1 MPRSVIGFIPSIP
14 PWLRNGYFDRGWVLA
29 ADMELAFDRAA
40 VARRLHLIRA
50 AKTTERHTPAW
61 RVTVEVR
68 APSMRRA

>member
-29 ADMELAFDRAA
+29 ADVELTLDGVA
-40 VARRLHLIRA
+40 VARRLDLIRA
-50 AKTTERHTPAW
+50 AEATERHTPAR